1 MEFRMMLILQ
11 LEHQKPSAPTSMG
24 SHIPPPTIPVHLS
37 SSVTSVTRSPSTSNA
52 SPVGSAPVI
61 KSKFQDLD
69 AFLDS
74 ETEDETESEEE

>member
-1 MEFRMMLILQ
+1 
-11 LEHQKPSAPTSMG
+11 
-24 SHIPPPTIPVHLS
+24 
-37 SSVTSVTRSPSTSNA
+37 
-52 SPVGSAPVI
+52 VGSAPVI